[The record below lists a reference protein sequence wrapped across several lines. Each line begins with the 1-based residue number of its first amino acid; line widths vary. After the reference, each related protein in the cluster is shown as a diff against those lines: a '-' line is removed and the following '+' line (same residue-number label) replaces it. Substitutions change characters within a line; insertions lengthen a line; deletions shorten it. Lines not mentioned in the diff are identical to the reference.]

1 MDGYLRRLVRY
12 GKEEGFD
19 ELTIRN
25 AMCLADG
32 SLPLVMVLE
41 EPCASADWY
50 DYDTM
55 VWGDEDANM
64 NTLRH
69 DGSATLQ
76 EVDRIIREAS
86 DERYDSQ
93 NVSVFD
99 LNTLLSQNYETSKS
113 CLDKAHKCFWD
124 MIKAKR
130 PKAIMVLTT
139 TAKKSN
145 HKSVRLLW
153 SSRFVATERFD
164 ITLPGDPGKVAIIR
178 GYHPSAYLR
187 KDYAATWLREEEDET
202 LARHMLR
209 ICFYKALAVI
219 ELEAYKDM
227 RNQDA
232 IERWHGVL
240 EGIRG
245 TCQKRQSDEKLTGNH
260 GAAVSQEV
268 DLPDMTRLTIHEG

>member
-1 MDGYLRRLVRY
+1 MDEYLRRLVRY
-12 GKEEGFD
+12 GEEEGFD
-19 ELTIRN
+19 KLPIRN
-25 AMCLADG
+25 AMCLANG
-32 SLPLVMVLE
+32 SLPLVVVLE
-41 EPCASADWY
+41 EPCASADWF
-50 DYDTM
+50 DYETM

-76 EVDRIIREAS
+76 EVDSLIREAS
-86 DERYDSQ
+86 DERYDIE

-99 LNTLLSQNYETSKS
+99 LNTLLSQNYETSRP

-130 PKAIMVLTT
+130 PKAIIVMTT

-145 HKSVRLLW
+145 HKSIRLLW
-153 SSRFVATERFD
+153 SSRHVTTERID
-164 ITLPGDPGKVAIIR
+164 ITLPGDPSKVAMIR

-187 KDYAATWLREEEDET
+187 QDYAATWLRDEEDET

-209 ICFYKALAVI
+209 ICFHKALAVI
-219 ELEAYKDM
+219 EPEVYKDIPV
-227 RNQDA
+227 QDA
-232 IERWHGVL
+232 VKRWHGLL
-240 EGIRG
+240 ESVPG
-245 TCQKRQSDEKLTGNH
+245 TCQERQSDKKPTGSH
-260 GAAVSQEV
+260 GVTVSREV

>member
-1 MDGYLRRLVRY
+1 MDEYLRRLVRY
-12 GKEEGFD
+12 GEEEDFD
-19 ELTIRN
+19 KLPIRN
-25 AMCLADG
+25 AVCLAEG
-32 SLPLVMVLE
+32 SLPLVVVLE
-41 EPCASADWY
+41 EPCASADWF

-55 VWGDEDANM
+55 VWGDEDANE

-76 EVDRIIREAS
+76 EVDSLIREAS
-86 DERYDSQ
+86 DERYDLQ
-93 NVSVFD
+93 DISVFD
-99 LNTLLSQNYETSKS
+99 LNTLLSQNYETSES

-130 PKAIMVLTT
+130 PKAIVVMTT

-153 SSRFVATERFD
+153 SSRYDTTKSTD
-164 ITLPGDPGKVAIIR
+164 ITLPGAPGKVTIIR

-187 KDYAATWLREEEDET
+187 EAYAATWLRDEEDEI

-209 ICFYKALAVI
+209 ICFSKALTVI
-219 ELEAYKDM
+219 EPEVYNDI
-227 RNQDA
+227 RVQDA
-232 IERWHGVL
+232 IERWHEVL
-240 EGIRG
+240 EGIREK
-245 TCQKRQSDEKLTGNH
+245 CQKRQSDKKPTGNH
-260 GAAVSQEV
+260 GIAVSQET